1 MLKHRETLEYAVKL
15 WAIADLLPC
24 LLEASRS
31 RDVKTVDCQFTV
43 GWINFAGQALEESGL
58 TGSRNTK
65 KCEAFTEFQTERNL
79 LNSNNFSVLLA
90 NIVHSDRAVVG
101 VKLLYS
107 FFLFKNVFI
116 LLVAQGGSSGSLITL
131 SSTTSDYFPAAE
143 AQESTFD

>member
-1 MLKHRETLEYAVKL
+1 MLKHCETLEYAVKL

-24 LLEASRS
+24 LLEASWS

-43 GWINFAGQALEESGL
+43 GWINFAGQAFEKCGL

-65 KCEAFTEFQTERNL
+65 KCEAFTKFQTERNL
-79 LNSNNFSVLLA
+79 LNSNNFTVLLA
-90 NIVHSDRAVVG
+90 YIVHSDRAVVR
-101 VKLLYS
+101 VKLVYS
-107 FFLFKNVFI
+107 FFLFENVFI

-131 SSTTSDYFPAAE
+131 SSTTSEYFPAAE